1 LPVQRQQR
9 QENRLTKPAAAR
21 NTKVPAAYWDDLK
34 KKDMTRLCEDTGA
47 RMHPPEGLSLQVL
60 RDEIVVD
67 IQKRE
72 IREAGLD
79 HNLISDDPLRE
90 LLVLLYLLNAS
101 PHEIKHHMVSVK
113 DLKDAHFFQGPHQLE
128 IAPLLKKF
136 GNDPAGFR
144 RAAEKIGAKPLD
156 LADIAFELMAFPK
169 IPLYYLLWEADSE
182 FESRISILFD
192 RSIEFHLSADA
203 IWGVVKLVSN
213 ALLES

>member
-1 LPVQRQQR
+1 MA
-9 QENRLTKPAAAR
+9 KSAAAS
-21 NTKVPAAYWDDLK
+21 NTKVPVAYWDALT

-47 RMHPPEGLSLQVL
+47 RMHSPEGLSLRVL
-60 RDEIVVD
+60 RDEVIVD

-72 IREAGLD
+72 IRAAGLD
-79 HNLISDDPLRE
+79 NNLISDDPLRE
-90 LLVLLYLLNAS
+90 LLVLLYLLNAT
-101 PHEIKHHMVSVK
+101 PHAIKHQMVSVK

-136 GNDPAGFR
+136 GSDPAGFR
-144 RAAEKIGAKPLD
+144 RAAEKIGAKPLE

-169 IPLYYLLWEADSE
+169 IPLYYLLWEADPE

-213 ALLES
+213 TLLED